1 MDMTA
6 GRDRSFR
13 MKIVGLMGF
22 YLAYFLSY
30 FIKLS
35 PSIIMPVLQARFNF
49 TSGQT
54 GFISSMYFLPY
65 ATMQLFVG
73 PLCRK
78 FGAGPLTG
86 AGMIIGAAG
95 LLIFSNGT
103 TIATLALGRFLLG
116 LGTSPVFIGMIYYMR
131 DCFDGDRYARYYGL
145 GIFVS
150 SIGSIVAAAPLKAL
164 LEVVPSETVFISI
177 AVMTFVLGAFMIFI
191 DRRRRVAQESGQNLL
206 ASIGKDVR
214 ITFTSRMLVA
224 GLMLWLIEAPSL
236 VCYQGLWCTKWTAT
250 AFPAHESLSGL
261 SGIAI
266 SIGTIIAS
274 TIGENWVNAYK
285 KKTGRTL
292 GQTIIRICLLH
303 ILATMLLS
311 FSKQADNMPMF
322 CCSML
327 CDVFFGLTTG
337 SIIVQGGVYV
347 KEHTTAKDNASVMG
361 VYNFIGCISQQ
372 LSQWLTGVEIDL
384 LVVTTGLNMAFC
396 LTFSTM
402 AIIFCFLTVISKA
415 LMRKRD

>member
-1 MDMTA
+1 MSA
-6 GRDRSFR
+6 GRNSSSRIK
-13 MKIVGLMGF
+13 MIGLMGF

-131 DCFDGDRYARYYGL
+131 DCFEGDRYARYYGF

-191 DRRRRVAQESGQNLL
+191 DRRRRVAQEAGQNLL

-327 CDVFFGLTTG
+327 CDVFFGFTTG

>member
-1 MDMTA
+1 MDLSA
-6 GRDRSFR
+6 GRNSSSRIK
-13 MKIVGLMGF
+13 MIGLMGF

-73 PLCRK
+73 PLCSK

-131 DCFDGDRYARYYGL
+131 DCFEGDRYARYYGF

-191 DRRRRVAQESGQNLL
+191 DRRRRVAQESGQNLFV
-206 ASIGKDVR
+206 SIGRDIR

-236 VCYQGLWCTKWTAT
+236 VCYQGLWCTKWTGV
-250 AFPAHESLSGL
+250 AFPTYESLSGL
-261 SGIAI
+261 SGIAV
-266 SIGTIIAS
+266 SIGSIIAS

-285 KKTGRTL
+285 RRTGRTL
-292 GQTIIRICLLH
+292 GQTIIRICILH
-303 ILATMLLS
+303 IAATMLLS
-311 FSKQADNMPMF
+311 FSKQSDSILMF
-322 CCSML
+322 CISML
-327 CDVFFGLTTG
+327 CDVFFGFTLG

>member
-1 MDMTA
+1 
-6 GRDRSFR
+6 
-13 MKIVGLMGF
+13 
-22 YLAYFLSY
+22 
-30 FIKLS
+30 
-35 PSIIMPVLQARFNF
+35 
-49 TSGQT
+49 
-54 GFISSMYFLPY
+54 
-65 ATMQLFVG
+65 
-73 PLCRK
+73 
-78 FGAGPLTG
+78 
-86 AGMIIGAAG
+86 
-95 LLIFSNGT
+95 

-131 DCFDGDRYARYYGL
+131 DCFEGDRYARYYGF

-191 DRRRRVAQESGQNLL
+191 DRRRRVAQESGQNLFV
-206 ASIGKDVR
+206 SIGRDIR

-236 VCYQGLWCTKWTAT
+236 VCYQGLWCTKWTGV
-250 AFPAHESLSGL
+250 AFPTYESLSGL
-261 SGIAI
+261 SGIAV
-266 SIGTIIAS
+266 SIGSIIAS

-285 KKTGRTL
+285 RRTGRTL
-292 GQTIIRICLLH
+292 GQTIIRICILH
-303 ILATMLLS
+303 IAATMLLS
-311 FSKQADNMPMF
+311 FSKQSDSILMF
-322 CCSML
+322 CISML
-327 CDVFFGLTTG
+327 CDVFFGFTLG

-384 LVVTTGLNMAFC
+384 LVVGVGLNMAFC

>member
-1 MDMTA
+1 MN
-6 GRDRSFR
+6 RRSQNSTI
-13 MKIVGLMGF
+13 KIAALMGF
-22 YLAYFLSY
+22 YLSYFLSY

-35 PSIIMPVLQARFNF
+35 PSIIMPVLQAQYNF

-73 PLCRK
+73 PLCKK

-86 AGMIIGAAG
+86 AGLVIGAAG

-103 TIATLALGRFLLG
+103 TIAILALGRFLLG
-116 LGTSPVFIGMIYYMR
+116 LGTSPVFIAMIYFMR
-131 DCFDGDRYARYYGL
+131 DSFEGDRYARYYGF

-164 LEVVPSETVFISI
+164 LEVVSTESLFIVI
-177 AVMTFVLGAFMIFI
+177 AVLTFALGAFMIII
-191 DRRRRVAQESGQNLL
+191 DRKRKSFQEENSNLFT
-206 ASIGKDVR
+206 SIGGNLR
-214 ITFTSRMLVA
+214 ITFTSRMLLA

-250 AFPAHESLSGL
+250 AFPMHESLSGL

-274 TIGENWVNAYK
+274 TIGENWVSAYK
-285 KKTGRTL
+285 RKTGRTL
-292 GQTIIRICLLH
+292 GQTIIRICILH
-303 ILATMLLS
+303 VVATMLLS
-311 FSKQADNMPMF
+311 LSKQADNIPMF
-322 CCSML
+322 FFSMI
-327 CDVFFGLTTG
+327 CDVFFGFTTG

-361 VYNFIGCISQQ
+361 VYNFIGCLSQQ

-384 LVVTTGLNMAFC
+384 LVVSLGLNMAFC
-396 LTFSTM
+396 MTFSTM
-402 AIIFCFLTVISKA
+402 AILFCILTVMA
-415 LMRKRD
+415 RTLMKNKP

>member
-1 MDMTA
+1 MSA
-6 GRDRSFR
+6 GRNSSSRIK
-13 MKIVGLMGF
+13 MIGLMGF

-131 DCFDGDRYARYYGL
+131 DCFEGDRYARYYGL

-311 FSKQADNMPMF
+311 FSKQADNILMF
-322 CCSML
+322 CLSML
-327 CDVFFGLTTG
+327 CDVFFGFTTG

>member
-1 MDMTA
+1 
-6 GRDRSFR
+6 
-13 MKIVGLMGF
+13 
-22 YLAYFLSY
+22 
-30 FIKLS
+30 
-35 PSIIMPVLQARFNF
+35 
-49 TSGQT
+49 
-54 GFISSMYFLPY
+54 MYFLPY

-131 DCFDGDRYARYYGL
+131 DCFEGDRYARYYGF

-206 ASIGKDVR
+206 VSIGKDVR

-250 AFPAHESLSGL
+250 AFQAHESLSGL

-327 CDVFFGLTTG
+327 CDVFFGFTTG

-384 LVVTTGLNMAFC
+384 LVVGVGLNMAFC

>member
-1 MDMTA
+1 MN
-6 GRDRSFR
+6 RRSQNSTI
-13 MKIVGLMGF
+13 KIAALMGF
-22 YLAYFLSY
+22 YLSYFLSY

-35 PSIIMPVLQARFNF
+35 PSIIMPVLQARYNF

-73 PLCRK
+73 PLCKK

-86 AGMIIGAAG
+86 AGLVIGAAG

-116 LGTSPVFIGMIYYMR
+116 LGTSPVFIAMIFFMR
-131 DCFDGDRYARYYGL
+131 DSFEGDRYARYYGF

-164 LEVVPSETVFISI
+164 LEVVSTESLFIVI
-177 AVMTFVLGAFMIFI
+177 AVLTFALGAFMIII
-191 DRRRRVAQESGQNLL
+191 DRKRKSFQEENSYLFT
-206 ASIGKDVR
+206 SIGGNLR
-214 ITFTSRMLVA
+214 ITFTSRMLLA

-250 AFPAHESLSGL
+250 AFPMHESLSGL

-274 TIGENWVNAYK
+274 TIGENWVSSYK
-285 KKTGRTL
+285 RKTGRTL
-292 GQTIIRICLLH
+292 GQTIIRICILH
-303 ILATMLLS
+303 VVATMLLS
-311 FSKQADNMPMF
+311 LSKQA
-322 CCSML
+322 
-327 CDVFFGLTTG
+327 
-337 SIIVQGGVYV
+337 
-347 KEHTTAKDNASVMG
+347 
-361 VYNFIGCISQQ
+361 
-372 LSQWLTGVEIDL
+372 
-384 LVVTTGLNMAFC
+384 
-396 LTFSTM
+396 
-402 AIIFCFLTVISKA
+402 
-415 LMRKRD
+415 

>member
-6 GRDRSFR
+6 GRDSSSRIK
-13 MKIVGLMGF
+13 MIGLMGF

-131 DCFDGDRYARYYGL
+131 DCFEGDRYARYYGF

-327 CDVFFGLTTG
+327 CDVFFGFTTG

>member
-1 MDMTA
+1 MDKL
-6 GRDRSFR
+6 GRMQSTQRKTVALF
-13 MKIVGLMGF
+13 GF
-22 YLAYFLSY
+22 YFAYFLSY

-78 FGAGPLTG
+78 IGAGPLTG
-86 AGMIIGAAG
+86 TGLIIGAAG

-103 TIATLALGRFLLG
+103 TIATLAMGRFLLG
-116 LGTSPVFIGMIYYMR
+116 LGTSPVFIAMIYFMR
-131 DCFDGDRYARYYGL
+131 DSFEGERYARYYGL

-164 LEVVPSETVFISI
+164 LEVVPTESVFIVI
-177 AVMTFVLGAFMIFI
+177 AIMTFALGAFMILI
-191 DRRRRVAQESGQNLL
+191 DRSGRKSQEEQSNIIVT
-206 ASIGKDVR
+206 IGNDVR
-214 ITFTSRMLVA
+214 KTFTSRMLVA

-250 AFPAHESLSGL
+250 AFPTHENLSGL

-285 KKTGRTL
+285 RRTGRTL
-292 GQTIIRICLLH
+292 GQTIIRICVLH
-303 ILATMLLS
+303 IGATMLLS
-311 FSKQADNMPMF
+311 FSKQADTIPMF
-322 CCSML
+322 CFAML
-327 CDVFFGLTTG
+327 CDVFFGFTTG

-347 KEHTTAKDNASVMG
+347 KEHTTDKDNASIMG

-384 LVVTTGLNMAFC
+384 LVATTGLSMAFC
-396 LTFSTM
+396 LTFTTM
-402 AIIFCFLTVISKA
+402 AVIFCVLTILA
-415 LMRKRD
+415 RTLMRGKNQ